1 MAWWF
6 SEHWFDLLQSVGIIG
21 SFLLAAYTTWNDTK
35 ARRVG
40 NSIAINSQHRNIWKD
55 IYDHPQLARVLDM
68 EADAKDISIG
78 EELFVTTIIA
88 HLSTVFR
95 AMKQGEFVKLEGL
108 QNDVREFFSL
118 PIPKAVWTKTKLLQN
133 QDFAAFI
140 ESSLK

>member
-1 MAWWF
+1 MLCY
-6 SEHWFDLLQSVGIIG
+6 FD
-21 SFLLAAYTTWNDTK
+21 
-35 ARRVG
+35 
-40 NSIAINSQHRNIWKD
+40 IAEQC
-55 IYDHPQLARVLDM
+55 
-68 EADAKDISIG
+68 KDISIG

-108 QNDVREFFSL
+108 QNDVREFFAL

-133 QDFAAFI
+133 KDFAAFI